1 MSPPL
6 TRQKTAP
13 SPPRRARDALL
24 RDRLLATPRQNNP
37 YSVNVGLYYVR
48 GRPHVALLFHTIHRY
63 LEAFPETFDQAM
75 INCVLKRFAMP
86 SKALEFLFARDECEA
101 DNINYSPPIL
111 VRRWRAR
118 ASSSRPR
125 RRRLG
130 GSCPESRRAPPS
142 PSGQRSIATSSFSRA
157 CPLRSH
163 LREGGGLGVG
173 PRQAGVLLST
183 RSSLR
188 THASATRR
196 GRADVSRTPPSALI
210 SIVAS
215 MVTSRASVSSSPT
228 TRGAALALAL
238 LSRARRA
245 AARPR
250 RRR

>member
-6 TRQKTAP
+6 TRQKTTP

-48 GRPHVALLFHTIHRY
+48 GRPHVALLFHTVHRY

-101 DNINYSPPIL
+101 DNINYSHPIL

-130 GSCPESRRAPPS
+130 GSCPESRRAPP
-142 PSGQRSIATSSFSRA
+142 PSGQRSIATSFSRA

-163 LREGGGLGVG
+163 LREGGGLEVG

-196 GRADVSRTPPSALI
+196 GRADASRTPPSALI
-210 SIVAS
+210 SIAP
-215 MVTSRASVSSSPT
+215 MVTSRASVSWSPT